1 MDKRDVD
8 GSIERKNVYK
18 NEKGII
24 IVFLPIILFSILFIS
39 VDSYSEYEN
48 FGDAFEYF
56 KKLYSNRLLIFAFIV
71 LGWKH
76 AKKIVSGYILLLIT
90 YLFNILIV
98 LSDIFNVNRF
108 IEEYKENNE
117 AVFYKNLFL
126 KNAFNYFFLISW
138 TGILSYNL
146 LQWYRVYKLSQRIEV
161 AQDEHDKNN

>member
-1 MDKRDVD
+1 MDNKDLD

-24 IVFLPIILFSILFIS
+24 IVFLPIILFSIVFIS
-39 VDSYSEYEN
+39 VDSYSEYES
-48 FGDAFEYF
+48 FYDDFDYF

-98 LSDIFNVNRF
+98 LSDIFNVSRF
-108 IEEYKENNE
+108 IDEYKESNE
-117 AVFYKNLFL
+117 TTFYKNLFL

-138 TGILSYNL
+138 TGILGYNL
-146 LQWYRVYKLSQRIEV
+146 SQWYRVYKLSQRIEV
-161 AQDEHDKNN
+161 NQDEHDKDN